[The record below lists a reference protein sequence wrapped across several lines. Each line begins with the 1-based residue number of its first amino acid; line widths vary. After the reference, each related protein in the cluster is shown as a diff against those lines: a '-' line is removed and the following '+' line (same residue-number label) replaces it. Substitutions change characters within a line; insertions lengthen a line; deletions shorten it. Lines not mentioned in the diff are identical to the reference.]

1 MKNGQKIRQR
11 RKFSEELKK
20 FIVSEYESGK
30 FTVSELSR
38 LHDISFQVIY
48 RWIYK
53 YSLYNKQNTVG
64 MELKESSQRKL
75 KAYERRIKEL
85 EQIVGQ
91 KQLKIDYL
99 EKIIDLSNDHFDTD
113 LKKSFNIRP
122 SNGSERIDAKW
133 VIP

>member
-20 FIVSEYESGK
+20 FIVSEYEKGK
-30 FTVSELSR
+30 FTVLELSR
-38 LHDISFQVIY
+38 LHDISFQLIY

-53 YSLYNKQNTVG
+53 YSLYNKENTVV
-64 MELKESSQRKL
+64 MELKESSERKL

-122 SNGSERIDAKW
+122 SNGSERIDAK
-133 VIP
+133 

>member
-1 MKNGQKIRQR
+1 MKDGQRIRKQ

-30 FTVSELSR
+30 FSVLELSR
-38 LHDISFQVIY
+38 LHNISFQNIY
-48 RWIYK
+48 KWIYK
-53 YSLYNKQNTVG
+53 YSLYNKQNTVV

-75 KAYERRIKEL
+75 KAYEKRIKDL

-99 EKIIDLSNDHFDTD
+99 EKIIALSNDHFQTD
-113 LKKSFNIRP
+113 LKKSFSIQP
-122 SNGSERIDAKW
+122 LNGSEKTERK
-133 VIP
+133 

>member
-20 FIVSEYESGK
+20 FIVSEYENGK
-30 FTVSELSR
+30 FTVLELSR
-38 LHDISFQVIY
+38 LHDISFQLIY

-53 YSLYNKQNTVG
+53 YSLYNKENTVV
-64 MELKESSQRKL
+64 MELKESSERKL

-122 SNGSERIDAKW
+122 LNGSEKIDAK
-133 VIP
+133 

>member
-53 YSLYNKQNTVG
+53 YSLYNKQNTVV

-75 KAYERRIKEL
+75 KAYEKRIKEL
-85 EQIVGQ
+85 EQILGQ

-99 EKIIDLSNDHFDTD
+99 EKIIDLSNDHFDTN

-122 SNGSERIDAKW
+122 LNGSEKIDAK
-133 VIP
+133 